1 MTVATLNISSKAI
14 KYLVSRGNGVIER
27 ENMPVV
33 DTIRNGLILQPEVIA
48 NQIKSLF
55 KTRRPPKD
63 RVICSVNGLPFSY
76 RLFSLPRMEPSA
88 LNEATLRLARREMP
102 IPLEDMYLSWQA
114 YPAENGEWQVLVIG
128 ISRQPVDVLIRMLSE
143 AGIKP
148 SFLDIPHL
156 SLARLAAQKN
166 AIIVDFEPEHS
177 NIVMLAEGVP
187 LGMHIVPSL
196 GPEATLQDEVRQINE
211 QLTKMVDFYNS
222 THPKNPIP
230 ETTKVLLT
238 GELSRD
244 VSVIEHIQEEIAH
257 PVELLTPANYVPP
270 DLPLHE
276 HVVNVG
282 SMLMN
287 AIPGKGSGI
296 NEAPYRNINLGEID
310 KEWRNSKK
318 TGITVKKLLVPLALA
333 VGIGALITAY
343 QFQTNVQASMMQRQ
357 TDMTQANLELSQLL
371 ESVEH
376 ANQLEEHISE
386 IEANI
391 QEIKY
396 ENQDIPTSNDFVR
409 DISSI
414 VQAMP
419 AGLSFNSIEVDDNQI
434 IVLGSMDKPS
444 PVVQFANNLET
455 SGGFSEANIMWIDR
469 PHSAGSNTGLTF
481 MIIISR

>member
-1 MTVATLNISSKAI
+1 
-14 KYLVSRGNGVIER
+14 
-27 ENMPVV
+27 
-33 DTIRNGLILQPEVIA
+33 
-48 NQIKSLF
+48 
-55 KTRRPPKD
+55 
-63 RVICSVNGLPFSY
+63 
-76 RLFSLPRMEPSA
+76 MEPSA
-88 LNEATLRLARREMP
+88 LNEATLRLAGREMP

-114 YPAENGEWQVLVIG
+114 YPAEKDEWQVLVIG
-128 ISRQPVDVLIRMLSE
+128 ISRQPIDALLRMLSE

-196 GPEATLQDEVRQINE
+196 GPEANRQDEVRQIADK
-211 QLTKMVDFYNS
+211 LTKMVDFYNN
-222 THPKNPIP
+222 THPKNPVQ
-230 ETTKVLLT
+230 ETIKVLLT
-238 GELSRD
+238 GELSHD
-244 VSVIEHIQEEIAH
+244 ASVVELIQEEITH
-257 PVELLTPANYVPP
+257 PVELLTPADYVPS

-276 HVVNVG
+276 YAVNAG

-287 AIPGKGSGI
+287 AVTDKDMGR
-296 NEAPYRNINLGEID
+296 NAAPYRNINLGEIAKD
-310 KEWRNSKK
+310 WHNGKK
-318 TGITVKKLLVPLALA
+318 RITVKKLLVPVALA

-343 QFQTNVQASMMQRQ
+343 QFQNHVQASMMQLQ
-357 TDMTQANLELSQLL
+357 TDMTQANLELNQLL

-396 ENQDIPTSNDFVR
+396 ENQNIPSSNDFVR
-409 DISSI
+409 DTSSI

-419 AGLSFNSIEVDDNQI
+419 AGLSFNSIEVDTNQI
-434 IVLGSMDKPS
+434 IVLGSTDKPS

-455 SGGFSEANIMWIDR
+455 SGGFSEANVIWIDR
-469 PHSAGSNTGLTF
+469 PHNAGSNTGLTF